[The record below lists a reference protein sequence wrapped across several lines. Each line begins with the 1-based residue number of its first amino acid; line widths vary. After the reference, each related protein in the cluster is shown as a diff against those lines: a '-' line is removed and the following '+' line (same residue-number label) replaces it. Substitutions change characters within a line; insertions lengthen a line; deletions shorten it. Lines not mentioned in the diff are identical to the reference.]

1 MTLRIYQL
9 IAGTILSAH
18 LLGTPSYV
26 AATTTIE
33 VYKSPTCG
41 CCAKWVDHMKDH
53 GFTVKTK
60 DVGNKEARE
69 KAGISSSLGSC
80 HTAFVNG
87 YAIEGHVPA
96 EDVLRLLKERPK
108 AVGLAVPNMP
118 KGSPGMESAKPEA
131 YDVLLVKE
139 KGDRFLDTT
148 VFNRH
153 DPNAEKSKQP
163 AHQGSVMRLK
173 E

>member
-1 MTLRIYQL
+1 MAVRIYHFL
-9 IAGTILSAH
+9 AGSILAAH
-18 LLGTPSYV
+18 LLSTSSSV
-26 AATTTIE
+26 SATTTVE

-60 DVGNKEARE
+60 DVGNKEAR
-69 KAGISSSLGSC
+69 KRAGISPSLGSC

-96 EDVLRLLKERPK
+96 DDVIRLLKERPK

-118 KGSPGMESAKPEA
+118 KGSPGMESSRPEA
-131 YDVLLVKE
+131 YDVLLVKQ
-139 KGDRFLDTT
+139 KGDRYLDTA

-153 DPNAEKSKQP
+153 DPNAPKSKQP
-163 AHQGSVMRLK
+163 SQQGSVMRLK
-173 E
+173 